1 MNAIH
6 DTHATDILIIGGG
19 SAGCVLANRLSADP
33 HLQVTL
39 LEAGPPDTSALI
51 HCPAGVAMLLPR
63 HVNSRFG
70 KVPQNWGFDTTA
82 QAGLGGRQGYQPR
95 GRTLGGSS
103 SMNAMIYTRGVPS
116 DYDAWGRV
124 ASGWSWD
131 DVLPHFKQTEG
142 FTGALAASAQHLHG
156 TQGELAVSS
165 LREDNP
171 VAHAFVAAGVQAG
184 YAQNDDFN
192 AASQEGV
199 GRYHVTQRDGR
210 RCSAAVAFLD
220 PIKHRSNLH
229 IITDAQVTQLTFDA
243 QSGLRCTGAQFV
255 QHGLLHILFARTQV
269 IVCAGAFQSPQLLL
283 RSGIGPAAQLQ
294 AWGIQSRVNAPQVG
308 ENLQDH
314 VDYCEI
320 RAGRHPDLLGVN
332 WSTIKRLPTAIKQW
346 RTAGRGMLT
355 SNGAE
360 AGGFIKSSSDIDV
373 PDLQLHFVI
382 AASDNHARKQHL
394 GKAMASCHVCVLRP
408 QARGTVR
415 LASHDPLAAPAI
427 DMGFLNNDSDMALL
441 RLGTRLMRGILNQPA
456 MLSYIGRDQYGQG
469 HLAGADGMG
478 GESDAALEA
487 LIRSRADTIY
497 HPVGTCRMGDDADSV
512 VDTRLRVRGI
522 QGLRVVDASVM
533 PTLIGGNTNAPTIM
547 IASKAAQMV
556 LEDLASVIR

>member
-1 MNAIH
+1 MNTAF
-6 DTHATDILIIGGG
+6 TTDILIIGGG
-19 SAGCVLANRLSADP
+19 SAGCVLANRLSANP

-70 KVPQNWGFDTTA
+70 KVPQNWGFNTTP
-82 QAGLGGRQGYQPR
+82 QTGLGGRQGYQPR

-103 SMNAMIYTRGVPS
+103 SMNAMIYTRGVPQ
-116 DYDAWGRV
+116 DYEAWERV
-124 ASGWSWD
+124 ASGWGWD

-142 FTGALAASAQHLHG
+142 FSPVQADKHSDFHG
-156 TQGELAVSS
+156 TTSELSVNA
-165 LREDNP
+165 LCDPNP
-171 VAHAFVAAGVQAG
+171 VAQAFVAAGVQAG

-192 AASQEGV
+192 GASQEGV
-199 GRYHVTQRDGR
+199 GMYHVTQRDGR

-220 PIKHRSNLH
+220 PVRHRSNLH
-229 IITDAQVTQLTFDA
+229 IITDAQVTQLTFDTA
-243 QSGLRCTGAQFV
+243 TGMHCTGANYV
-255 QHGLLHILFARTQV
+255 QAGQAKNIVARAQV
-269 IVCAGAFQSPQLLL
+269 IVCAGAFQSPQLLMQ
-283 RSGIGPAAQLQ
+283 SGIGPAEHLRSM
-294 AWGIQSRVNAPQVG
+294 GITPRVDAVQVG
-308 ENLQDH
+308 GNLQDH

-320 RAGRHPDLLGVN
+320 RQGKHPQLLGV
-332 WSTIKRLPTAIKQW
+332 TLGTLLKLPAAIKQW
-346 RTAGRGMLT
+346 RTTGRGMLT

-360 AGGFIKSSSDIDV
+360 AGGFIKSNPALDV

-382 AASDNHARKQHL
+382 AASDDHARKQHL

-415 LASHDPLAAPAI
+415 LVSNDPLAAPAI
-427 DMGFLNNDSDMALL
+427 DMGFLNNDADMEQL
-441 RLGTRLMRGILNQPA
+441 RRGTRLMRSILNQSA
-456 MLSYIGRDQYGQG
+456 LADYIGKDIYGAG
-469 HLAGADGMG
+469 HIGQSGD
-478 GESDAALEA
+478 ENDAALDT

-497 HPVGTCRMGDDADSV
+497 HPVGTCRMGDDVDSV
-512 VDTRLRVRGI
+512 VDARLRVRGI

-547 IASKAAQMV
+547 IASKAAQMI
-556 LEDLASVIR
+556 LEDLKA